1 LQNDVE
7 GLNYIPSLEGDKN
20 MNIGDE
26 KVEIPLRSST
36 NKPMKKPY
44 VGGVRSLGAKVSQFF
59 FSIIPVAC
67 SFIFLFLGFK
77 LQLWQTMWVNFPFD
91 STQFFLLV
99 GHKVTCL

>member
-7 GLNYIPSLEGDKN
+7 GLNYIPSLEGDEN

-26 KVEIPLRSST
+26 KVEILLRSST
-36 NKPMKKPY
+36 NKPY
-44 VGGVRSLGAKVSQFF
+44 VRGVRSLGAKVSQFF
-59 FSIIPVAC
+59 YSIILVAC

-91 STQFFLLV
+91 ST
-99 GHKVTCL
+99 